1 MAKAPY
7 DQITEWQ
14 IADTNW
20 RRYVRARDSGH
31 LDYVD
36 IAKKCDEYYRGNQWD
51 EYDKQK
57 LESEGRPALTI
68 NAILSTVNSVLGEQT
83 SSRAMVDFKPK
94 REGSQEMA
102 TILKKLYS
110 VIHDQNDL
118 DSKESQV
125 FADGLIQDRGYFEVK
140 IDFNE
145 NVEGEIKVTVE
156 DPLDIYLDPDA
167 KDYDPSTW
175 NEVIKSRWLSLNE
188 VEILYGEEK
197 VKKLTGLVHADSYY
211 GSDSIY
217 VTEQRFG
224 DAADSVLTG
233 DEGEY
238 SELDR
243 KQIRRVRIVER
254 QYRIPHKCEYFI
266 NPKYGDVALV
276 PTEWSESQ
284 KATHEMRYGLMRTE
298 KESMK
303 IRYTVSSD
311 KVVLFD
317 DWSIYPFFTIV
328 PFFPYFRRGR
338 PFGMVRNLIS
348 PQEQLN
354 KVSSQELHV
363 VNTTANSGWIIET
376 ASLANMGAAELEQRG
391 AETGLILEFHKGAA
405 PPMKI
410 PANQIPTGLDRI
422 STKAAI
428 NIKEISGISDA
439 MLGYD
444 SPEVSG
450 IAIEAKQARG
460 KTQIQVP
467 LDNLN
472 RTRGLLAKRIL
483 TLLQTWYDNP
493 RIFFMT
499 QGGTETPEVVEI
511 NQALPDG
518 SKLYDITVG
527 EYDISVSSQ
536 PSRDVYED
544 AQFAEAMALRAADVV
559 IPDDT
564 IIEYSHLEDK
574 MKIAERVREMT
585 GTAPPTPEQQQQ
597 NQALQQLQLQQ
608 IQLNIETLATGID
621 KMKSEMAVNMAKAYT
636 EVRSDEV
643 QEHKLREKMIDVA
656 MSEADNKTKLIQTM
670 VNAGQRADEKELESK
685 TRVETALIRNTDNLQ
700 RVKLDAAKTTVDAK
714 LDVMKE
720 ANKSE
725 IEANK
730 VAAQILTEG
739 MKQSSRNQTKGD

>member
-1 MAKAPY
+1 M
-7 DQITEWQ
+7 
-14 IADTNW
+14 
-20 RRYVRARDSGH
+20 
-31 LDYVD
+31 
-36 IAKKCDEYYRGNQWD
+36 
-51 EYDKQK
+51 
-57 LESEGRPALTI
+57 
-68 NAILSTVNSVLGEQT
+68 
-83 SSRAMVDFKPK
+83 
-94 REGSQEMA
+94 
-102 TILKKLYS
+102 
-110 VIHDQNDL
+110 
-118 DSKESQV
+118 
-125 FADGLIQDRGYFEVK
+125 
-140 IDFNE
+140 
-145 NVEGEIKVTVE
+145 
-156 DPLDIYLDPDA
+156 
-167 KDYDPSTW
+167 
-175 NEVIKSRWLSLNE
+175 
-188 VEILYGEEK
+188 
-197 VKKLTGLVHADSYY
+197 
-211 GSDSIY
+211 
-217 VTEQRFG
+217 
-224 DAADSVLTG
+224 LTG

-238 SELDR
+238 SALDR

-254 QYRIPHKCEYFI
+254 QYRVPHRCEYFI

-317 DWSIYPFFTIV
+317 DWSTYPFFTIV

-363 VNTTANSGWIIET
+363 VNTTANSGWIIEA
-376 ASLANMGAAELEQRG
+376 ASLSNMGAEELEQRG

-472 RTRGLLAKRIL
+472 RTRGLLADRIL
-483 TLLQTWYDNP
+483 SLLQTWYDNP

-574 MKIAERVREMT
+574 MQIAERVREMT
-585 GTAPPTPEQQQQ
+585 GTAPPSPEQQQQ
-597 NQALQQLQLQQ
+597 SQALQQLQLQQ

-636 EVRSDEV
+636 EVRSDEM

-714 LDVMKE
+714 LDILKE

-739 MKQSSRNQTKGD
+739 MKQSSSNQTKGD